1 MNILTVI
8 SLVIVLTGSLLLGF
22 LWFKSRS
29 FGILTNEKI
38 YSDTDE
44 HPGEVLTA
52 KSIFLR
58 GKPDY
63 IVKEGEYLIP
73 VEYKSGK
80 TPASPYLNHTMQ
92 LMAYCLLVE
101 ETYGIRP
108 PGGVI
113 RYPQKEFKVAYTK
126 EAENTL
132 RTLIQE
138 ILGKKEKGEELFCK
152 HPEHN

>member
-1 MNILTVI
+1 MNALTLI
-8 SLVIVLTGSLLLGF
+8 SLLIVIFGILLLLF
-22 LWFKSRS
+22 LWYKSRS
-29 FGILTNEKI
+29 FGILTNEKV
-38 YSDTDE
+38 YSDTEE

-52 KSIFLR
+52 KSIPLR

-63 IVKEGEYLIP
+63 IMKEGEYFIP

-80 TPASPYLNHTMQ
+80 TPTSPYLNHTMQ

-101 ETYGIRP
+101 ESYGIRP

-113 RYPQKEFKVAYTK
+113 KYPQKNFRIAYTD
-126 EAENTL
+126 EAKRSLLE
-132 RTLIQE
+132 LITE
-138 ILGKKEKGEELFCK
+138 ILEKKVSGEELFCK